1 MNDLPSIGT
10 APDARPSSAKP
21 AIPKRWLLT
30 GLFPDARRAER
41 AYRVCLRRGYEIGS
55 VNVVIS
61 EATRQKLLENDSN
74 LSTELASH
82 EAEGGELGGPSGGRT
97 GILITVFAAV
107 GAAMLVPGLGIV
119 TGPLAIALA
128 AGGAAGL
135 AAGLVSALGNWGV
148 PDERIRGYEE
158 AIRAGGILMM
168 VEVTSDADARSIS
181 KSWKLLGGREVHR
194 RSQVAGI
201 DTVSSPGR
209 D

>member
-1 MNDLPSIGT
+1 MNDSSN
-10 APDARPSSAKP
+10 DSRPA
-21 AIPKRWLLT
+21 KRWLLT
-30 GLFPDARRAER
+30 GHFPDVRRAER
-41 AYRVCLRRGYEIGS
+41 AYKVCVRRGYEIGS

-61 EATRQKLLENDSN
+61 EATRQKLIDNDSD
-74 LSTELASH
+74 TELASR
-82 EAEGGELGGPSGGRT
+82 EAAGGELGGPAGGRT
-97 GILITVFAAV
+97 GILITIFAAV
-107 GAAMLVPGLGIV
+107 GAAIIVPGLGFV
-119 TGPLAIALA
+119 TGPLAVALT

-148 PDERIRGYEE
+148 PDERIRGYED

-168 VEVTSDADARSIS
+168 VEVTTDADARSIA

-201 DTVSSPGR
+201 GTVSSPVR

>member
-1 MNDLPSIGT
+1 M
-10 APDARPSSAKP
+10 
-21 AIPKRWLLT
+21 
-30 GLFPDARRAER
+30 FPDARRAER
-41 AYRVCLRRGYEIGS
+41 AYKVCLRRGYEIGA

-61 EATRQKLLENDSN
+61 EATRQKLIEDNSEA
-74 LSTELASH
+74 SAELASRD
-82 EAEGGELGGPSGGRT
+82 AAGGELGGPSGGRT
-97 GILITVFAAV
+97 GILITIFAAV
-107 GAAMLVPGLGIV
+107 GAAIVVPGLGIV
-119 TGPLAIALA
+119 TGPLAVSLA

-135 AAGLVSALGNWGV
+135 AAGLVTALGNWGV

-168 VEVTSDADARSIS
+168 VEVTNDADARSIS

-201 DTVSSPGR
+201 DTDSSPDR

>member
-1 MNDLPSIGT
+1 MND
-10 APDARPSSAKP
+10 SSNDSTP
-21 AIPKRWLLT
+21 AKRWLLT
-30 GLFPDARRAER
+30 GLFPDVRRAER
-41 AYRVCLRRGYEIGS
+41 AYKVCVRRGYEIGS

-61 EATRQKLLENDSN
+61 EATRQKLVDNDSD
-74 LSTELASH
+74 TELASR
-82 EAEGGELGGPSGGRT
+82 EAAGGELGGPAGGRT
-97 GILITVFAAV
+97 GILITIFAAI
-107 GAAMLVPGLGIV
+107 GAAILVPGLGLV
-119 TGPLAIALA
+119 TGPIAVGLA

-148 PDERIRGYEE
+148 PDERIRGYED

-168 VEVTSDADARSIS
+168 VEVTTDADARSIA

-201 DTVSSPGR
+201 GTVSSPVR

>member
-1 MNDLPSIGT
+1 MNDSPSIGT
-10 APDARPSSAKP
+10 SGAMSNAKP
-21 AIPKRWLLT
+21 GIAKRWLLT

-41 AYRVCLRRGYEIGS
+41 AYKVCLRRGYEIGA

-61 EATRQKLLENDSN
+61 EATRQKLIEDNSEI
-74 LSTELASH
+74 STELASRD
-82 EAEGGELGGPSGGRT
+82 AAGGELGGPSGGRV
-97 GILITVFAAV
+97 GILITIFAAV
-107 GAAMLVPGLGIV
+107 GAAIVVPGLGLI
-119 TGPLAIALA
+119 TGPLAVSLA
-128 AGGAAGL
+128 AVGAAGL

-158 AIRAGGILMM
+158 AIRAGGILML
-168 VEVTSDADARSIS
+168 VEVTNDADARSIS

-201 DTVSSPGR
+201 DTDSSPAR